1 MSTITELLAATFR
14 TQNLIAVGTSPT
26 TAQTTEALARM
37 NAFVTWLYDSMLV
50 GNVQDWPVPPPQ
62 RTAPVSA
69 DYPFRY
75 AADDLTTAQAPYP
88 PVNARLVATNT
99 IATTI
104 YLPHFPNDGAQM
116 FYVDLGITATLTL
129 NGNGRKIEAA
139 LTKALAVSGT
149 SPKRWFYRAD
159 LGDWKL
165 VATLVGAD
173 DSPFPASVDDFLI
186 LGLFMRIAS
195 SYGVVPAA
203 HTLDNYEKAREA
215 FKQRY
220 RQPTVLIGSADLP
233 EASQTFGTADESDWM
248 T

>member
-26 TAQTTEALARM
+26 TAQTTEALARL
-37 NAFVTWLYDSMLV
+37 NAFVTWLYDSMLM
-50 GNVQDWPVPPPQ
+50 GTVQEWSVPPPQ

-75 AADDLTTAQAPYP
+75 ASDDLTTAQAPYP
-88 PVNARLVATNT
+88 PVNSRLVATNT
-99 IATTI
+99 VATTI
-104 YLPHFPNDGAQM
+104 YFPHLPNDGAQM
-116 FYVDLGITATLTL
+116 FYVDLGITATLTVD
-129 NGNGRKIEAA
+129 GNGRKIEAA
-139 LTKALAVSGT
+139 LTKALLTSGT

-165 VATLVGAD
+165 VATLVGGD

-186 LGLFMRIAS
+186 LGLYMRLAP
-195 SYGVVPAA
+195 SYGHVPSAQTQENYSAA
-203 HTLDNYEKAREA
+203 KAS
-215 FKQRY
+215 FMQRY
-220 RQPTVLIGSADLP
+220 RQPTVTVGAADMP